1 MKKFSQFIFEAKE
14 TRVSQ
19 QAKSLGLVGNGH
31 GDWYDSK
38 GEFTAKTVE
47 GKLKFFN
54 KGERVGQRD
63 IPPKPGAKT
72 AQPTPTAGQ
81 IQPTQTSQIQQQ
93 QPTETGQEQELPGDG
108 EFLTVVFARFNPPTK
123 EHKKLFD
130 TANRISSGGEI
141 RIYPSRTED
150 AKKNPLNPNKKI
162 SFMKKMFPGIDE
174 IIVNNPEMKTIFDV
188 LISANED
195 GYSNIN
201 IVVGSDRLSEMQ
213 SLSAKHNGKFYEF
226 AEIKVIPTGTFD
238 SQKNSAGVSSGMLR
252 KAAADNDFR
261 EFKRGMTKD
270 IDEND
275 TRLLFNAVRKGMG
288 FKEKMKEN
296 YNLWEISPELD
307 YKNLRENFISNK
319 IFKIGDIVENLNTG
333 LVGKVIRRGTNYLIC
348 VTEEDVMF
356 KSWIKD
362 LMEADIEVPS
372 TNLKKLVKKAVN
384 RKDNNIDGFVDKED
398 PKVGPYGAFIPQAK
412 NIPKNFRE
420 AYQEKKVES
429 KMRAPGKPN
438 TLVGTS
444 GYFKYVA
451 GMTPGFEKGDKTNLQ
466 PGAKP
471 YSGYSNIK
479 EFINKYR
486 KIKESTYSNV

>member
-38 GEFTAKTVE
+38 GEFAAKTVE

-72 AQPTPTAGQ
+72 AQPIPTAGQ
-81 IQPTQTSQIQQQ
+81 IQPTQTSQIQQ

-141 RIYPSRTED
+141 RIYPSRTQD
-150 AKKNPLNPNKKI
+150 TKKNPLNANKKI
-162 SFMKKMFPGIDE
+162 SFMRKMFPGIADM
-174 IIVNNPEMKTIFDV
+174 IVNNPEMKTIFDV

-201 IVVGSDRLSEMQ
+201 IIVGSDRLSEMQ

-226 AEIKVIPTGTFD
+226 VEIKVIPTGNFD
-238 SQKNSAGVSSGMLR
+238 AEKNSAGISSGMLR

-261 EFKRGMTKD
+261 EFKRGMPKD

-307 YKNLRENFISNK
+307 YKNLRENFVSNK

-362 LMEADIEVPS
+362 LMEYTEVKMDS
-372 TNLKKLVKKAVN
+372 K
-384 RKDNNIDGFVDKED
+384 
-398 PKVGPYGAFIPQAK
+398 Y
-412 NIPKNFRE
+412 RE
-420 AYQEKKVES
+420 
-429 KMRAPGKPN
+429 PGKPN
-438 TLVGTS
+438 TLVGTLGS
-444 GYFKYVA
+444 FKYVA
-451 GMTPGFEKGDKTNLQ
+451 AVTPGFNKGEKTNLQ
-466 PGAKP
+466 FGGKP
-471 YSGYSNIK
+471 YKGYSTSNIN
-479 EFINKYR
+479 FINKYR
-486 KIKESTYSNV
+486 KIKESIYSNV

>member
-93 QPTETGQEQELPGDG
+93 PTETGQDQELPGDG

-270 IDEND
+270 IDENN

-398 PKVGPYGAFIPQAK
+398 PKEDPKVGPYGAFIPQAK

-438 TLVGTS
+438 TLVGTL
-444 GYFKYVA
+444 GAFKHYA
-451 GMTPGFEKGDKTNLQ
+451 SMTPGAIGTNSQYLQKGGKAYGVN
-466 PGAKP
+466 
-471 YSGYSNIK
+471 
-479 EFINKYR
+479 FINKYR

>member
-38 GEFTAKTVE
+38 GEFAAKTVE

-72 AQPTPTAGQ
+72 AQPIPTAGQ
-81 IQPTQTSQIQQQ
+81 IQPTQTSQIQQ

-141 RIYPSRTED
+141 RIYPSRTQD
-150 AKKNPLNPNKKI
+150 TKKNPLNANKKI
-162 SFMKKMFPGIDE
+162 SFMRKMFPGIAD

-201 IVVGSDRLSEMQ
+201 IIVGSDRLSEMQ

-226 AEIKVIPTGTFD
+226 TEIKVIPTGNFD
-238 SQKNSAGVSSGMLR
+238 AEKNSAGISSGMLR
-252 KAAADNDFR
+252 KAAADNDYR
-261 EFKRGMTKD
+261 EFKRGMPKD

-275 TRLLFNAVRKGMG
+275 VRLLFNAVRKGMG

-319 IFKIGDIVENLNTG
+319 IFKINDIVENLNTG

-362 LMEADIEVPS
+362 LMEYTEVKMDS
-372 TNLKKLVKKAVN
+372 K
-384 RKDNNIDGFVDKED
+384 
-398 PKVGPYGAFIPQAK
+398 Y
-412 NIPKNFRE
+412 RE
-420 AYQEKKVES
+420 L
-429 KMRAPGKPN
+429 GKPN
-438 TLVGTS
+438 TLVGTL
-444 GYFKYVA
+444 GAFKYVA
-451 GMTPGFEKGDKTNLQ
+451 DVTPGFNKGEKTNLQ
-466 PGAKP
+466 FGAKP
-471 YSGYSNIK
+471 YKGYSTSNIN
-479 EFINKYR
+479 FINKYR
-486 KIKESTYSNV
+486 KIKESIYFNV

>member
-38 GEFTAKTVE
+38 GEFVAKTVE

-63 IPPKPGAKT
+63 IPPKPGART

-81 IQPTQTSQIQQQ
+81 IQPTQTPQIQQQ
-93 QPTETGQEQELPGDG
+93 PIETGQEQELPGDG

-150 AKKNPLNPNKKI
+150 TKKNPLNPNKKI
-162 SFMKKMFPGIDE
+162 SFMKKMFPGIDDM
-174 IIVNNPEMKTIFDV
+174 IVNNPEMKTIFDV

-201 IVVGSDRLSEMQ
+201 IIVGSDRLSEMQ

-226 AEIKVIPTGTFD
+226 TEIKVIPTGNFD
-238 SQKNSAGVSSGMLR
+238 AEKNSTGVSSGMLR

-261 EFKRGMTKD
+261 EFKRGMTKN

-296 YNLWEISPELD
+296 YNLWEICPELD
-307 YKNLRENFISNK
+307 YKNLRENFITNK

-333 LVGKVIRRGTNYLIC
+333 LIGKVIRRGTNYLIC
-348 VTEEDVMF
+348 VTENNIMF

-362 LMEADIEVPS
+362 LMEYTEV
-372 TNLKKLVKKAVN
+372 K
-384 RKDNNIDGFVDKED
+384 IDSPMIDKTH
-398 PKVGPYGAFIPQAK
+398 
-412 NIPKNFRE
+412 
-420 AYQEKKVES
+420 
-429 KMRAPGKPN
+429 PN
-438 TLVGTS
+438 TLVGTL
-444 GYFKYVA
+444 GAFKHYA
-451 GMTPGFEKGDKTNLQ
+451 SMTPGAIGTNRQYLQKGGKAYGVN
-466 PGAKP
+466 
-471 YSGYSNIK
+471 
-479 EFINKYR
+479 FINKYR

>member
-226 AEIKVIPTGTFD
+226 TEIKVIPTGTFD

-270 IDEND
+270 IDENN

-362 LMEADIEVPS
+362 LMEYTEVKMDSPM
-372 TNLKKLVKKAVN
+372 
-384 RKDNNIDGFVDKED
+384 RDK
-398 PKVGPYGAFIPQAK
+398 IH
-412 NIPKNFRE
+412 
-420 AYQEKKVES
+420 
-429 KMRAPGKPN
+429 PN
-438 TLVGTS
+438 TLVGTL
-444 GYFKYVA
+444 GAFKHYA
-451 GMTPGFEKGDKTNLQ
+451 SMTPGAIGTNSQYLQKGGKAYGVN
-466 PGAKP
+466 
-471 YSGYSNIK
+471 
-479 EFINKYR
+479 FINKYR

>member
-226 AEIKVIPTGTFD
+226 TEIKVIPTGTFD

-398 PKVGPYGAFIPQAK
+398 PKEDPKVGPYGAFIPQAK

-479 EFINKYR
+479 EFINKY
-486 KIKESTYSNV
+486 KVKSK

>member
-38 GEFTAKTVE
+38 GEFAAKTVE

-72 AQPTPTAGQ
+72 AQPIPTAGQ
-81 IQPTQTSQIQQQ
+81 IQPTQTSQIQQ

-141 RIYPSRTED
+141 RIYPSRTQD
-150 AKKNPLNPNKKI
+150 TKKNPLNANKKI
-162 SFMKKMFPGIDE
+162 SFMRKMFPGIAD

-201 IVVGSDRLSEMQ
+201 IIVGSDRLSEMQ

-226 AEIKVIPTGTFD
+226 TEIKVIPTGNFD
-238 SQKNSAGVSSGMLR
+238 AEKNSAGISSGMLR
-252 KAAADNDFR
+252 KAAADNDYR
-261 EFKRGMTKD
+261 EFKRGMPKD

-275 TRLLFNAVRKGMG
+275 VRLLFNAVRKGMG

-319 IFKIGDIVENLNTG
+319 IFKINDIVENLNTG

-362 LMEADIEVPS
+362 LMEYTEVKMNS
-372 TNLKKLVKKAVN
+372 K
-384 RKDNNIDGFVDKED
+384 
-398 PKVGPYGAFIPQAK
+398 Y
-412 NIPKNFRE
+412 RE
-420 AYQEKKVES
+420 
-429 KMRAPGKPN
+429 PGKPN
-438 TLVGTS
+438 TLVGTL
-444 GYFKYVA
+444 GAFKYVA
-451 GMTPGFEKGDKTNLQ
+451 DVTPGFNKGEKTNLQ
-466 PGAKP
+466 FGAKP
-471 YSGYSNIK
+471 YKGYSTSNIN
-479 EFINKYR
+479 FINKYR
-486 KIKESTYSNV
+486 KIKESIYFNV

>member
-54 KGERVGQRD
+54 KGQIVGQRD

-93 QPTETGQEQELPGDG
+93 PTETGQEQELPGEG
-108 EFLTVVFARFNPPTK
+108 EFLTVVFGGFNPPTK
-123 EHKKLFD
+123 DHKKFFD
-130 TANRISSGGEI
+130 TAKRISSGGEI
-141 RIYPSRTED
+141 RIYPSRTQD
-150 AKKNPLNPNKKI
+150 NKKNPLNPNKKI
-162 SFMKKMFPGIDE
+162 SFMRKMFPGIAE
-174 IIVNNPEMKTIFDV
+174 MIVNNPEMKTIFDV

-201 IVVGSDRLSEMQ
+201 IIVGSERLAEMQ

-226 AEIKVIPTGTFD
+226 TEIKVIPTGNFD
-238 SQKNSAGVSSGMLR
+238 AEKNSAGISSGMLR

-261 EFKRGMTKD
+261 EFKRGIPKD

-296 YNLWEISPELD
+296 YNLWEIAPELD

-319 IFKIGDIVENLNTG
+319 IFKINDIVENLNTG

-356 KSWIKD
+356 KSWIMD
-362 LMEADIEVPS
+362 LMEYTEVKMDSPMRD
-372 TNLKKLVKKAVN
+372 KAH
-384 RKDNNIDGFVDKED
+384 
-398 PKVGPYGAFIPQAK
+398 
-412 NIPKNFRE
+412 
-420 AYQEKKVES
+420 
-429 KMRAPGKPN
+429 PN
-438 TLVGTS
+438 TLVGTL
-444 GYFKYVA
+444 GAFKHYA
-451 GMTPGFEKGDKTNLQ
+451 SMTPGAIGTNSQYLQKGGKAYGVN
-466 PGAKP
+466 
-471 YSGYSNIK
+471 
-479 EFINKYR
+479 FINKYR
-486 KIKESTYSNV
+486 KIKESIYSNGY

>member
-38 GEFTAKTVE
+38 GEFAAKTIE

-72 AQPTPTAGQ
+72 AQSIPTAGQ

-141 RIYPSRTED
+141 RIYPSRTQD
-150 AKKNPLNPNKKI
+150 TKKNPLNANKKI
-162 SFMKKMFPGIDE
+162 SFMRKMFPGIADM
-174 IIVNNPEMKTIFDV
+174 IVNNPEMKTIFDV

-201 IVVGSDRLSEMQ
+201 IIVGSDRLSEMQ

-226 AEIKVIPTGTFD
+226 VEIKVIPTGNFD
-238 SQKNSAGVSSGMLR
+238 AEKNSAGISSGMLR

-261 EFKRGMTKD
+261 EFKRGMPKD

-307 YKNLRENFISNK
+307 YKNLRENFVSNK

-362 LMEADIEVPS
+362 LMEYTEVKMDSPM
-372 TNLKKLVKKAVN
+372 
-384 RKDNNIDGFVDKED
+384 RDKTH
-398 PKVGPYGAFIPQAK
+398 
-412 NIPKNFRE
+412 
-420 AYQEKKVES
+420 
-429 KMRAPGKPN
+429 PN
-438 TLVGTS
+438 TLVGTL
-444 GYFKYVA
+444 GAFKYVA
-451 GMTPGFEKGDKTNLQ
+451 AVTPGFNKGEKTNLQ
-466 PGAKP
+466 FGGKP
-471 YSGYSNIK
+471 YKGYSTSNIN
-479 EFINKYR
+479 FINKYR
-486 KIKESTYSNV
+486 KIKESIYSNV

>member
-1 MKKFSQFIFEAKE
+1 MKRFTQFIIEAKE

-81 IQPTQTSQIQQQ
+81 IQPTQTSQIQQ

-226 AEIKVIPTGTFD
+226 TEIKVIPTGTFD

-333 LVGKVIRRGTNYLIC
+333 LVGKVIRRGTN
-348 VTEEDVMF
+348 
-356 KSWIKD
+356 
-362 LMEADIEVPS
+362 
-372 TNLKKLVKKAVN
+372 
-384 RKDNNIDGFVDKED
+384 
-398 PKVGPYGAFIPQAK
+398 
-412 NIPKNFRE
+412 
-420 AYQEKKVES
+420 
-429 KMRAPGKPN
+429 
-438 TLVGTS
+438 
-444 GYFKYVA
+444 
-451 GMTPGFEKGDKTNLQ
+451 
-466 PGAKP
+466 
-471 YSGYSNIK
+471 
-479 EFINKYR
+479 
-486 KIKESTYSNV
+486 

>member
-38 GEFTAKTVE
+38 GEFIAKTVE

-63 IPPKPGAKT
+63 IPPKPGART

-81 IQPTQTSQIQQQ
+81 IQPTQTPQIQQQ
-93 QPTETGQEQELPGDG
+93 PIETGQEQELPGDG

-150 AKKNPLNPNKKI
+150 TKKNPLNPNKKI
-162 SFMKKMFPGIDE
+162 SFMKKMFPGIDDM
-174 IIVNNPEMKTIFDV
+174 IVNNPEMKTIFDV

-226 AEIKVIPTGTFD
+226 TEIKVIPTGNFD
-238 SQKNSAGVSSGMLR
+238 AEKNSTGVSSGMLR

-261 EFKRGMTKD
+261 EFKRGMTKN

-296 YNLWEISPELD
+296 YNLWEICPELD
-307 YKNLRENFISNK
+307 YKNLRENFITNK

-333 LVGKVIRRGTNYLIC
+333 LIGKVIRRGTNYLIC
-348 VTEEDVMF
+348 VTENDIMF

-362 LMEADIEVPS
+362 LMEYTEVKMDSPM
-372 TNLKKLVKKAVN
+372 
-384 RKDNNIDGFVDKED
+384 RDKTH
-398 PKVGPYGAFIPQAK
+398 
-412 NIPKNFRE
+412 
-420 AYQEKKVES
+420 
-429 KMRAPGKPN
+429 PN
-438 TLVGTS
+438 TLVGTL
-444 GYFKYVA
+444 GAFKHYA
-451 GMTPGFEKGDKTNLQ
+451 SMTPGAIGTNRQYLQKGGKAYGVN
-466 PGAKP
+466 
-471 YSGYSNIK
+471 
-479 EFINKYR
+479 FINKYR

>member
-38 GEFTAKTVE
+38 GEFAAKTVE

-63 IPPKPGAKT
+63 IPPKPGAT
-72 AQPTPTAGQ
+72 IAQPTPTAGQ
-81 IQPTQTSQIQQQ
+81 IQPTQTPQIQQQ
-93 QPTETGQEQELPGDG
+93 PIETGQEQELPGDG

-150 AKKNPLNPNKKI
+150 TKKNPLNPNKKI

-188 LISANED
+188 LISANEE

-226 AEIKVIPTGTFD
+226 TEIKVIPTGNFD
-238 SQKNSAGVSSGMLR
+238 AEKNSTGVSSGMLR

-261 EFKRGMTKD
+261 EFKRGMTKN

-296 YNLWEISPELD
+296 YNLWEICPELD
-307 YKNLRENFISNK
+307 YKNLRENFITNK

-348 VTEEDVMF
+348 VTENDIMF

-362 LMEADIEVPS
+362 LMEYTEVKMDSPM
-372 TNLKKLVKKAVN
+372 
-384 RKDNNIDGFVDKED
+384 RDKTH
-398 PKVGPYGAFIPQAK
+398 
-412 NIPKNFRE
+412 
-420 AYQEKKVES
+420 
-429 KMRAPGKPN
+429 PN
-438 TLVGTS
+438 TLVGTL
-444 GYFKYVA
+444 GAFKNYA
-451 GMTPGFEKGDKTNLQ
+451 SMTPGAIGTNRQYLQKGGKVYGVN
-466 PGAKP
+466 
-471 YSGYSNIK
+471 
-479 EFINKYR
+479 FINKYR

>member
-38 GEFTAKTVE
+38 GEFAAKTVE

-63 IPPKPGAKT
+63 IPPKPGARI

-81 IQPTQTSQIQQQ
+81 IQPTQTPQIQQQ
-93 QPTETGQEQELPGDG
+93 PIETGQEQELPGDG

-150 AKKNPLNPNKKI
+150 TKKNPLNPNKKI

-188 LISANED
+188 LISANEE

-226 AEIKVIPTGTFD
+226 TEIKVIPTGNFD
-238 SQKNSAGVSSGMLR
+238 AEKNSTGVSSGMLR

-261 EFKRGMTKD
+261 EFKRGMTKN

-296 YNLWEISPELD
+296 YNLWEICPELD
-307 YKNLRENFISNK
+307 YKNLRENFITNK

-333 LVGKVIRRGTNYLIC
+333 LIGKVIRRGTNYLIC
-348 VTEEDVMF
+348 VTENDIMF

-362 LMEADIEVPS
+362 LMEYTEVKMDSPM
-372 TNLKKLVKKAVN
+372 
-384 RKDNNIDGFVDKED
+384 RDKTH
-398 PKVGPYGAFIPQAK
+398 
-412 NIPKNFRE
+412 
-420 AYQEKKVES
+420 
-429 KMRAPGKPN
+429 PN
-438 TLVGTS
+438 TLVGTL
-444 GYFKYVA
+444 GAFKNYA
-451 GMTPGFEKGDKTNLQ
+451 SMTPGAIGTNRQYLQKGGKAYGVN
-466 PGAKP
+466 
-471 YSGYSNIK
+471 
-479 EFINKYR
+479 FINKYR
-486 KIKESTYSNV
+486 KIKESINSNV

>member
-72 AQPTPTAGQ
+72 AQSIPTAGQ
-81 IQPTQTSQIQQQ
+81 IQPTQTSQIQQ

-226 AEIKVIPTGTFD
+226 TEIKVIPTGTFD

-362 LMEADIEVPS
+362 LMEYTEVKMDSPM
-372 TNLKKLVKKAVN
+372 
-384 RKDNNIDGFVDKED
+384 RDK
-398 PKVGPYGAFIPQAK
+398 IH
-412 NIPKNFRE
+412 
-420 AYQEKKVES
+420 
-429 KMRAPGKPN
+429 PN
-438 TLVGTS
+438 TLVGTL
-444 GYFKYVA
+444 GAFKHDA
-451 GMTPGFEKGDKTNLQ
+451 SMTPGAIWN
-466 PGAKP
+466 
-471 YSGYSNIK
+471 
-479 EFINKYR
+479 
-486 KIKESTYSNV
+486 

>member
-1 MKKFSQFIFEAKE
+1 MKRFTQFIIEAKE

-270 IDEND
+270 IDENN

-398 PKVGPYGAFIPQAK
+398 PKEDPKVGPYGAFIPQAK

-479 EFINKYR
+479 EFINKY
-486 KIKESTYSNV
+486 KVKSK

>member
-38 GEFTAKTVE
+38 GEFIAKTVE

-63 IPPKPGAKT
+63 IPPKPGART

-81 IQPTQTSQIQQQ
+81 IQPTQTPQIQQQ
-93 QPTETGQEQELPGDG
+93 PIETGQEQELPGDG

-150 AKKNPLNPNKKI
+150 TKKNPLNPNKKI
-162 SFMKKMFPGIDE
+162 SFMKKMFPGIDDM
-174 IIVNNPEMKTIFDV
+174 IVNNPEMKTIFDV
-188 LISANED
+188 LISANEE

-226 AEIKVIPTGTFD
+226 TEIKVIPTGNFD
-238 SQKNSAGVSSGMLR
+238 AEKNSTGVSSGMLR

-261 EFKRGMTKD
+261 EFKRGMTKN

-296 YNLWEISPELD
+296 YNLWEICPELD

-333 LVGKVIRRGTNYLIC
+333 LIGKVIRRGTNYLIC
-348 VTEEDVMF
+348 VTENDIMF

-362 LMEADIEVPS
+362 LMEYTEVKMDSPM
-372 TNLKKLVKKAVN
+372 
-384 RKDNNIDGFVDKED
+384 RDKTH
-398 PKVGPYGAFIPQAK
+398 
-412 NIPKNFRE
+412 
-420 AYQEKKVES
+420 
-429 KMRAPGKPN
+429 PN
-438 TLVGTS
+438 TLAGTL
-444 GYFKYVA
+444 GAFKHYA
-451 GMTPGFEKGDKTNLQ
+451 SMTPGAIGTNRQYLQKGGKAYGVN
-466 PGAKP
+466 
-471 YSGYSNIK
+471 
-479 EFINKYR
+479 FINKYR